1 MGSSFNLEKTSSI
14 EMKNLHW
21 MMVIQGLQRNMLHA
35 RAEIQKHRKKFAVD
49 GDPRDKHVIDAYKGD
64 IRTHQALLKLIRATI
79 FTEDQPS
86 HVPDV

>member
-1 MGSSFNLEKTSSI
+1 MSSAFNLEETNSI

-21 MMVIQGLQRNMLHA
+21 LMVTQGLQRNMLHA
-35 RAEIQKHRKKFAVD
+35 RVEIQKRREKFAVD
-49 GDPRDKHVIDAYKGD
+49 GDQRDKHVIDAYKGD

-79 FTEDQPS
+79 FTEEEPS